1 MGFLLDKC
9 TFQVLNETTLKE
21 CTPFTCGNNDL
32 DEFFSKECCLY
43 SKQLLGKSYCF
54 RLDSDPSIIVCAFT
68 LSNDS
73 IKVNMLPNARK
84 GLVSKHIPREKQM
97 RRYPA
102 VLIGR
107 LGVNSDFQS
116 MHIGTELMDFIKVW
130 FVDPLNKTGCRFI
143 VVDAYNEKTP
153 LSYYSR
159 NDFKFLF
166 STEEQEGK
174 NTGIPEGEKLKT
186 RLMYFDLIQLC
197 IKDKAE

>member
-1 MGFLLDKC
+1 
-9 TFQVLNETTLKE
+9 
-21 CTPFTCGNNDL
+21 
-32 DEFFSKECCLY
+32 
-43 SKQLLGKSYCF
+43 
-54 RLDSDPSIIVCAFT
+54 
-68 LSNDS
+68 
-73 IKVNMLPNARK
+73 
-84 GLVSKHIPREKQM
+84 M

-143 VVDAYNEKTP
+143 VVDAYNEETP

-197 IKDKAE
+197 IKDKAD